1 MSNPMPERLPGGGV
15 DLSHL
20 AARHQAQAQ
29 AAQAGAA
36 QSAAQSGAASSA
48 GASAPAAQA
57 GSSQTVDVPSLV
69 LDVTDQTF
77 EQVAQLSAVV
87 PVVID
92 LWAEWCQPC
101 KTLGPILEK
110 LAREFGGQLLLAKVD
125 VDANPGIAQAFQAQT
140 IPTVVALVAGRPVPL
155 FQGAM
160 PEAQVREYFGQL
172 LQLAEQQGV
181 TGRVSAPDTQQPV
194 DGEPVVPAEPEVP
207 EAHRAAVEAGENG
220 DFATA
225 IAEWEQV
232 LKKSPADHVARA
244 ALVQVRLLHRLQG
257 YGIDEIRTAAGANP
271 NDVEAQLRVADL
283 DVSGGHIEDGFLRL
297 LDLFVGQD
305 GDGRGKIRE
314 RLLELFEV
322 VGVSDPRVIAARGQ
336 LANLLY

>member
-1 MSNPMPERLPGGGV
+1 MSNPMPERIPGGGV

-29 AAQAGAA
+29 AQAQAQSQAA
-36 QSAAQSGAASSA
+36 ANGDGSAPQQGGASSQ
-48 GASAPAAQA
+48 G
-57 GSSQTVDVPSLV
+57 QTVDVPSLV
-69 LDVTDQTF
+69 LDVTDATF

-110 LAREFGGQLLLAKVD
+110 LALEFGGQLLLAKVD
-125 VDANPGIAQAFQAQT
+125 VDANPGIAQAFQAQS
-140 IPTVVALVAGRPVPL
+140 IPTVVALVGGRPVPL

-160 PEAQVREYFGQL
+160 PEAQVREVFGQL
-172 LQLAEQQGV
+172 LQLSAQQGV
-181 TGRVSAPDTQQPV
+181 TGRVSAPDTQQSVP
-194 DGEPVVPAEPEVP
+194 GAEPAPPAEPQIP

-225 IAEWEQV
+225 IAEWETV
-232 LKKSPADHVARA
+232 LKKAPADAEARA
-244 ALVQVRLLHRLQG
+244 ALVQVKLLHRLQG
-257 YGIDEIRTAAGANP
+257 YTIDEIRTAAGQHP

-297 LDLFVGQD
+297 LDMFAGQD
-305 GDGRGKIRE
+305 ADGQAQIRE

-322 VGVSDPRVIAARGQ
+322 VGVADQRVIAARGQ